1 MNTQSQNLFCDMNG
15 DFDGSNSLV
24 CTACTQQTGC
34 ASANAPGTPCST
46 SAGYTD
52 KQTCSLADDE
62 FYLDADI
69 VKPCEA
75 IADTVTYTCDGP
87 SNSRAQCKIGF
98 FITDNSNLGI
108 SDTCT
113 AQATC
118 GDKDQSGNAN
128 AVTDADCG
136 TGFEYNPDAASL
148 HCLGAACNIVHNDPV
163 DGDKSICCK
172 AVGTVANIVVK
183 VTASIALAG
192 VSKAEMETDVAKADF
207 AEGVASNINGVS
219 ASEIKN
225 IVVTEIFTD
234 RRRLNEALAKT
245 RSRRL
250 QAATGVQVTFDIEI
264 DTISAQNAGV
274 GDGTATG
281 LFSAVASELATA
293 VSSGSVVTALNSQS
307 SFSGLDAS
315 YTNSNYDS
323 NAVTYS
329 AASVATLTP
338 TPGSSLCSLPVR
350 RCRSTPARPLLTL
363 RPSLSFDQG
372 RRQGRRQRR
381 RLTRRQVTL
390 PRLFRDG
397 NTTRSDI
404 LTPLPPSRGTRE
416 LRAVQEPVLTVQSMR
431 RSAPYPS
438 CA

>member
-1 MNTQSQNLFCDMNG
+1 MNG

-34 ASANAPGTPCST
+34 ASANAPGTLCST
-46 SAGYTD
+46 SAGYND
-52 KQTCSLADDE
+52 KQTCTLADDK

-98 FITDNSNLGI
+98 FITDNSNSGI

-192 VSKAEMETDVAKADF
+192 VSKAEMETDAAKADF

-219 ASEIKN
+219 ASDIKN

-234 RRRLNEALAKT
+234 RRRLNEALAET
-245 RSRRL
+245 PSRRL

-329 AASVATLTP
+329 AASVATMTP
-338 TPGSSLCSLPVR
+338 TAAPTAGEVHNS
-350 RCRSTPARPLLTL
+350 
-363 RPSLSFDQG
+363 
-372 RRQGRRQRR
+372 
-381 RLTRRQVTL
+381 
-390 PRLFRDG
+390 PR
-397 NTTRSDI
+397 
-404 LTPLPPSRGTRE
+404 
-416 LRAVQEPVLTVQSMR
+416 
-431 RSAPYPS
+431 
-438 CA
+438 